1 MLLPQ
6 TQASILATVA
16 QFRDIAKYHGV
27 MPHKHVIAFDEGDT
41 KALVAHDLLE
51 WTTFTLPCGVDIKGL
66 RLTPEGERFQA
77 DPSCEL
83 LDASPRCQGAT
94 PEPSGQPLATD
105 QPPVPQAAIEPLLA
119 HEYLIILKDVFHF
132 SAMPRYH
139 FMMPKKKARFY
150 EADDVKDLLDRGYII
165 HVRVE
170 AGGDRKYKGYTISTK
185 GRQALADADML

>member
-41 KALVAHDLLE
+41 QALVAQDLLE

-83 LDASPRCQGAT
+83 HHDAPRSQDAPPVPDGT
-94 PEPSGQPLATD
+94 PLATL
-105 QPPVPQAAIEPLLA
+105 QATHPATQPLLA
-119 HEYLIILKDVFHF
+119 HEYLVILKDVFHF

-150 EADDVKDLLDRGYII
+150 EADDIEDLIDRGYII
-165 HVRVE
+165 QVRVE

-185 GRQALADADML
+185 GRQALADAELV